1 MILQT
6 TNFFEYLM
14 QEMAEPLVLIDSR
27 RRIVFC
33 TRSFENLVGVQSG
46 DCRCDHILIPSVA
59 VCGEHGCCWDVID
72 DYLANNDNGLWRFRG
87 NDGSVFSAFCEF
99 TSIGVQGEVRF
110 IAVRIKPLVEQPSGP
125 VVDFFR
131 AAYDGL
137 GATGYWNWL
146 VQYIRKTYDFGVVAW
161 CPTSDEAVFSRGS
174 GIPPYDE
181 LRAYVKRIGHDFSSG
196 QPFDIDLCTNG
207 VRNFG
212 HVFPSGWDASRTDFL
227 LVSRATRKIDEAT
240 VLELR
245 AAVLAGHPTNAP
257 TYTKPT
263 AAFSS
268 QAIACV
274 FCASEQQVLRLLV
287 EGRTDKEIAQ
297 HFHLSVHTV
306 KNRVRAMMEKAQVRK
321 RTRLVALAATSIES
335 AGENGFTGTP
345 R

>member
-6 TNFFEYLM
+6 TAFFDDLV
-14 QEMAEPLVLIDSR
+14 QEMAEPIALIDSR

-33 TRSFENLVGVQSG
+33 TRSFENLVGVQG
-46 DCRCDHILIPSVA
+46 DDCQCDHILIPSVA

-87 NDGSVFSAFCEF
+87 NNGSVFTAFTEF
-99 TSIGVQGEVRF
+99 TPIDIQGKARF
-110 IAVRIKPLVEQPSGP
+110 IAVRIKPLVKQPSGP
-125 VVDFFR
+125 IVDFFR

-146 VQYIRKTYDFGVVAW
+146 VQYIRKTYDFGLVVW
-161 CPTSDEAVFSRGS
+161 SPTSDEAVFSRGS
-174 GIPPYDE
+174 GIPSHDE
-181 LRAYVKRIGHDFSSG
+181 LRAYVKRAGHDFSTD

-227 LVSRATRKIDEAT
+227 LVSKARTKIDEAT
-240 VLELR
+240 VLELH
-245 AAVLAGHPTNAP
+245 AAVLAGSPNDASA
-257 TYTKPT
+257 YAKPT
-263 AAFSS
+263 ATFSS
-268 QAIACV
+268 QAITCI

-297 HFHLSVHTV
+297 HLHLSVHTV

-321 RTRLVALAATSIES
+321 RTRLVALAAMPIES
-335 AGENGFTGTP
+335 AG
-345 R
+345 

>member
-6 TNFFEYLM
+6 TAFFDDLV
-14 QEMAEPLVLIDSR
+14 QEMAEPIALIDSR

-33 TRSFENLVGVQSG
+33 TRSFENLVGVQG
-46 DCRCDHILIPSVA
+46 DDCQCDHILIPSVA

-87 NDGSVFSAFCEF
+87 NNGLVFTAFTEF
-99 TSIGVQGEVRF
+99 TPIDIQGKARF
-110 IAVRIKPLVEQPSGP
+110 IAVRIKPLVKQPSGP
-125 VVDFFR
+125 IVDFFR

-146 VQYIRKTYDFGVVAW
+146 VQYIRKTYDFGLVAW
-161 CPTSDEAVFSRGS
+161 SPTSDEAVFSRGS
-174 GIPPYDE
+174 GIPSHDE
-181 LRAYVKRIGHDFSSG
+181 LRAYVKWAGHDFSTD

-227 LVSRATRKIDEAT
+227 LVSKARTKIDEAT
-240 VLELR
+240 VLELH
-245 AAVLAGHPTNAP
+245 AAVRAGSPNDASA
-257 TYTKPT
+257 YAKPT
-263 AAFSS
+263 ATFSS
-268 QAIACV
+268 QAITCI

-297 HFHLSVHTV
+297 HLHLSVHTV

-321 RTRLVALAATSIES
+321 RTRLVALAAMPIES
-335 AGENGFTGTP
+335 AG
-345 R
+345 